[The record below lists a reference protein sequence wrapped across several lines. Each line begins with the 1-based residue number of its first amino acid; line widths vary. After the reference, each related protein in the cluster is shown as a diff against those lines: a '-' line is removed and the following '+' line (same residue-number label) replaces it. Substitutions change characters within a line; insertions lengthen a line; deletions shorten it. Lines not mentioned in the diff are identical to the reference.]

1 MCYTLVLVLVEE
13 YSELSPQAEADL
25 ERLLVRDNAIQDAA
39 AFMEHL
45 SEELSQLDQGNIHS
59 LMGSEVQ
66 ITQLLEHLDQA
77 VMEIEKMET
86 RLDVYDTLL
95 SNVRESMTKLGSQY
109 SVILLQNTNLKAL
122 CKEVDEL
129 VVSYHIIMSVLWRC
143 GCVCVCCRVNWT
155 WTHEWRAFCVTHL

>member
-1 MCYTLVLVLVEE
+1 ML
-13 YSELSPQAEADL
+13 
-25 ERLLVRDNAIQDAA
+25 RDNAIQDAA

-59 LMGSEVQ
+59 LMGSELQ

-95 SNVRESMTKLGSQY
+95 SNVRDNMGKLGSQY
-109 SVILLQNTNLKAL
+109 SVILLQNANLKAL
-122 CKEVDEL
+122 CREVEQL
-129 VVSYHIIMSVLWRC
+129 VV
-143 GCVCVCCRVNWT
+143 GCVYLMHTV
-155 WTHEWRAFCVTHL
+155 

>member
-1 MCYTLVLVLVEE
+1 
-13 YSELSPQAEADL
+13 
-25 ERLLVRDNAIQDAA
+25 
-39 AFMEHL
+39 MEHL

-95 SNVRESMTKLGSQY
+95 SNVRDNMGKLGSQY
-109 SVILLQNTNLKAL
+109 DVILLQNANLKAL
-122 CKEVDEL
+122 CKEVEQL
-129 VVSYHIIMSVLWRC
+129 VVGSLHDAYCIRLSV
-143 GCVCVCCRVNWT
+143 
-155 WTHEWRAFCVTHL
+155 